1 MNNPERKGESMA
13 RTLRFRKQDL
23 IDYTV
28 KFMEKL
34 GVPEAD
40 AKIVGDVLIEADLR
54 GVSSHGLIRLS
65 TYYGNRLKKGYMDP
79 VTKTTALSETDTTI
93 AFDGGNGLGQV
104 NSFRAMKAAIEKAK
118 KSNIAIATVKGSN
131 HFGIA
136 AYYAMMALEEDMI
149 GISMTNSQPLVAPT
163 YGRTAVLGTNPI
175 ALAAPSQNRYP
186 YVLDMATSAV
196 AIGKIK
202 VFEKKGQKIPI
213 GWGID
218 DNGNVTDD
226 PVKVQS
232 GGPGALLPLGSTDI
246 LRSYKGYGLALMV
259 DILCGALSGAA
270 TLTDVGFPHEPKKS
284 DVGHFFMAIKID
296 AFRPIIDFKKQI
308 DHMVKLLKESP
319 KAEGEEEIF
328 IAGEK
333 EYLAVEENRVKGVP
347 LLDKIVEELK
357 VNGAEIGAPFECE
370 EIG

>member
-1 MNNPERKGESMA
+1 MPK
-13 RTLRFRKQDL
+13 TLRFKKKDL

-28 KFMEKL
+28 KFMQKL
-34 GVPEAD
+34 GVPAGD
-40 AKIVGDVLIEADLR
+40 AAIVGDVLVEADLR

-65 TYYGNRLKKGYMDP
+65 TYYGNRLKKGYMNP
-79 VTKTTALSETDTTI
+79 VTTTKIISETDTTI
-93 AFDGGNGLGQV
+93 SFDGGNGLGQV
-104 NSFRAMKAAIEKAK
+104 NSHRAMAACIQKAK
-118 KSNIAIATVKGSN
+118 KSNIAITTVKRSN

-136 AYYAMMALEEDMI
+136 AYYAMMALPRDMI
-149 GISMTNSQPLVAPT
+149 GISMTNSQPLAAPT

-175 ALAAPSQNRYP
+175 AVAAPSYNKYP
-186 YVLDMATSAV
+186 FVLDMATSVV

-202 VFEKKGQKIPI
+202 VFEKKGQKIPM
-213 GWGID
+213 GWGMD
-218 DNGNVTDD
+218 DDGNVTDD
-226 PVKVQS
+226 PKKVQS

-259 DILCGALSGAA
+259 DILCGALSGAS
-270 TLTDVGFPHEPKKS
+270 TLTDVGFPHQPKES

-308 DHMVKLLKESP
+308 DYMVELLKGSP
-319 KAEGEEEIF
+319 AAAAQEEIY

-333 EYLAVEENRVKGVP
+333 EYLAAGENRIKGVP
-347 LLDKIVEELK
+347 LLDKIVEEIRTD
-357 VNGAEIGAPFECE
+357 GASIGAPFDLE